1 MPAESPKAILLLAQH
16 DASRMDAL
24 RTALQDRYTLLFAPT
39 GEAVL
44 AFAHDDLA
52 PALILLPAALP
63 DMTGLEAC
71 RQLKADPRT
80 RDIPA
85 IFVAAGEEIDDAGC
99 LAAGAADCLP
109 GPLRPALLRTRVAA
123 QLALADQEH
132 HMAELVRKRTQD
144 LEDSRLQLIRR
155 LGRAAEWHI
164 NPEGDTADHAGAL
177 TLLLARAAGLDEDAA
192 QNLALAALLRDVGK
206 IGVPDSIL
214 YKSEALTLDDW
225 ELMRCHPLIGA
236 QIIGRHPHP
245 LLATARLV
253 ALTHHEHWDGL
264 GYPQGLAGESIPLE
278 GRIVAIADTFCAIVS
293 ARSYRPARSPAQ
305 AVALIQERAG
315 SYYDPGLAQH
325 LTALLPEIE
334 TLLARPAAP

>member
-1 MPAESPKAILLLAQH
+1 MPAESTKATLLLAH
-16 DASRMDAL
+16 PDASGMDAW
-24 RTALQDRYTLLFAPT
+24 RTALQEHYTLLFATT

-52 PALILLPAALP
+52 PDLILLPTVLP
-63 DMTGLEAC
+63 DLTGLELC
-71 RQLKADPRT
+71 TRLKADART
-80 RDIPA
+80 QGIPV
-85 IFVAAGEEIDDAGC
+85 IFVAGGEAIDDEAC
-99 LAAGAADCLP
+99 LAAGGADCLP
-109 GPLRPALLRTRVAA
+109 GPLRPALLRGRVAA

-132 HMAELVRKRTQD
+132 HMGELLRKRTQD

-192 QNLALAALLRDVGK
+192 GNLALAALLRDVGK

-214 YKSEALTLDDW
+214 YKTEALTLDDW

-245 LLATARLV
+245 LMATARLV

-264 GYPQGLAGESIPLE
+264 GYPQGLAGEAIPLE

-293 ARSYRPARSPAQ
+293 TRSYRPARSPAQ

-315 SYYDPGLAQH
+315 SYYDPVLTQH
-325 LTALLPEIE
+325 LGSLLPEIE
-334 TLLARPAAP
+334 ALLARG

>member
-1 MPAESPKAILLLAQH
+1 MPAESTKATLLLAQP
-16 DASRMDAL
+16 DASGMDAL
-24 RTALQDRYTLLFAPT
+24 RTALQDRYTLLFAST
-39 GEAVL
+39 GAAVL

-52 PALILLPAALP
+52 PELILLPATLP
-63 DMTGLEAC
+63 DMTGLQAC
-71 RQLKADPRT
+71 SRLKADART
-80 RDIPA
+80 QGIPV
-85 IFVAAGEEIDDAGC
+85 IFVGSEAIDDEAC

-109 GPLRPALLRTRVAA
+109 GPLRPALLRRRVAA
-123 QLALADQEH
+123 QLALADQER
-132 HMAELVRKRTQD
+132 HMGELVRKRTQD

-164 NPEGDTADHAGAL
+164 NPEGETADHAGAL
-177 TLLLARAAGLDEDAA
+177 TLLLARAAGLDEEAA
-192 QNLALAALLRDVGK
+192 ANLALAALLRDVGK

-214 YKSEALTLDDW
+214 YKTEALTLDDW

-245 LLATARLV
+245 LMATARLV

-264 GYPQGLAGESIPLE
+264 GYPQGLAGEAIPLE

-293 ARSYRPARSPAQ
+293 TRSYRPARSPAQ

-315 SYYDPGLAQH
+315 SYYDPS
-325 LTALLPEIE
+325 LTQQLGTLLPEIE
-334 TLLARPAAP
+334 ALLAKG